1 MTSQPEPQTSR
12 EILSVNDLTFGYR
25 PEVSVLRGV
34 NLSADV
40 GKLMCI
46 LGPNGSGK
54 TTLLRCMLGRLH
66 PTKGS
71 VLLEQK
77 PVHKFSAR
85 ALANLMAY
93 VPQQPASAFSIPV
106 REIVL
111 TARLPHLG
119 VLGLAGQKDL
129 EIAAAA
135 MQMTDTLD
143 FATRTIGELSGGEAQ
158 RVMIARAIA
167 QQPSICL
174 LDEPTSHLDI
184 RNQMLIYGMMQRLGH
199 DWNMGVICVSH
210 DINLAS
216 RFADTLV
223 LMRNGSVIAA
233 GAPSEVITE
242 DILRETYN
250 VDIELIPVEGSSPIA
265 RAK

>member
-1 MTSQPEPQTSR
+1 MSEQSNTSQ
-12 EILSVNDLTFGYR
+12 EILSVDDLSFGYR
-25 PEVSVLRGV
+25 PEVTVLQGV
-34 NLSADV
+34 NLSGKT
-40 GKLMCI
+40 GKLICI

-54 TTLLRCMLGRLH
+54 TTLLRCILGHLKPGR
-66 PTKGS
+66 GS
-71 VLLEQK
+71 ILLDKK
-77 PVHKFSAR
+77 PIHEFSSR
-85 ALANLMAY
+85 ALARKMGY
-93 VPQQPASAFSIPV
+93 VPQQPTSTFSIPV

-111 TARLPHLG
+111 AGRLPHLG

-143 FATRTIGELSGGEAQ
+143 FASRTIGELSGGEGQ

-167 QQPSICL
+167 QQPAICL

-184 RNQMLIYGMMQRLGH
+184 RNQMLIYGMMQRLAH
-199 DWNMGVICVSH
+199 DWNMGVLCVSH
-210 DINLAS
+210 DINLAA

-223 LMRNGSVIAA
+223 LMRNGKIVATGS
-233 GAPSEVITE
+233 PEQVITE
-242 DILRETYN
+242 DILSETYN
-250 VDIELIPVEGSSPIA
+250 VDIELIGVDGSSPIV